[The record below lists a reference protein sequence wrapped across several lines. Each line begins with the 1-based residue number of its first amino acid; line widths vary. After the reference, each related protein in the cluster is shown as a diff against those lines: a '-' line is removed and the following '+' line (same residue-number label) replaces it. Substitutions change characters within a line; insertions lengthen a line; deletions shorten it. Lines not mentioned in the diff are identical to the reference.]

1 MEAAT
6 STLRAYL
13 QTAPDALPEPVAET
27 AAAGKKR
34 KAEEKRKNKD
44 PNAPKRPV
52 TGYLAYS
59 KDQMPILKQEHPDMP
74 HQALVGL
81 ITERWKA
88 MGEEEKK
95 VNFGYDQSSAALQK
109 LILDHLQPYNDTFAA
124 AMDDWR
130 KETQEYKAHHDPAA
144 LVRDGSDS

>member
-1 MEAAT
+1 MAPNGKSKKAATPSFEEVEAKRVDMLKSLTAVAEAMEAAT

-95 VNFGYDQSSAALQK
+95 ASLGYD
-109 LILDHLQPYNDTFAA
+109 
-124 AMDDWR
+124 
-130 KETQEYKAHHDPAA
+130 
-144 LVRDGSDS
+144 